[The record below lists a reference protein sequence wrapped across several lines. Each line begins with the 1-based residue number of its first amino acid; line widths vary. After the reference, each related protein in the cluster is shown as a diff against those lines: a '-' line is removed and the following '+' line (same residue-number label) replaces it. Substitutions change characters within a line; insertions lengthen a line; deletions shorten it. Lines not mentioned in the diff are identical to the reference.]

1 MEKISSGLSIFLSL
15 IPVEVG
21 GVFHLNG
28 EFGERVTERVLTKLF
43 SFLVHM

>member
-1 MEKISSGLSIFLSL
+1 MEKISSSLSIFLSL

-28 EFGERVTERVLTKLF
+28 EFGKRVTERVPTKLF
-43 SFLVHM
+43 SFPVRM